1 MSVRERG
8 FCRARTD
15 DRLVYTTSF
24 GRGGTFQT
32 FGGPGMRARA
42 RQQAAPQTPPPSW
55 VQLLPLL
62 LLFAFASLSYLPSLF
77 GFGPVPDPEF
87 RYSPVPPFTEEKM
100 TSGLGV
106 PYYVDKQAWERHPIY
121 ESIPEGVRDQPRAG
135 RQSSKLRQFENG
147 VEQYYVR
154 TLQTQ
159 VSGVGTGSMRRLLR
173 ADAVRAGETA

>member
-1 MSVRERG
+1 MEDSAAGQVSSASWRRDVADPG
-8 FCRARTD
+8 A
-15 DRLVYTTSF
+15 VYSTSF
-24 GRGGTFQT
+24 GRGGNFQT
-32 FGGPGMRARA
+32 FGGQGMRARA
-42 RQQAAPQTPPPSW
+42 RAQQQPQTPPPSW

-77 GFGPVPDPEF
+77 GFGPVADPEF
-87 RYSPVPPFTEEKM
+87 RYSPSPPFTEEKV

-106 PYYVDKQAWERHPIY
+106 PYYVDKAVWERHPIY
-121 ESIPEGVRDQPRAG
+121 ESIPEGVRDSPKAG

-159 VSGVGTGSMRRLLR
+159 VSCKPRPL
-173 ADAVRAGETA
+173 ACC